1 MNILTIIGIGIG
13 AATNV
18 AGRLIHKLPNWLAII
33 LYTAAV
39 ILIFAGMFVSRS
51 A

>member
-33 LYTAAV
+33 LYIVAV
-39 ILIFAGMFVSRS
+39 IMIVAGMIVSRNV
-51 A
+51 